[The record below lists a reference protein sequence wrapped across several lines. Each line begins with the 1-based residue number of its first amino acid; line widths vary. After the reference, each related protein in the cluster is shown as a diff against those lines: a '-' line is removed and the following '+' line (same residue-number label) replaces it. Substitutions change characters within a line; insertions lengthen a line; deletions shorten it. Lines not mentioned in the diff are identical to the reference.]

1 MGDSPTGGS
10 DQTILSI
17 VCSQRDRLR
26 KSVEELENSNTS
38 LTSDIANS
46 RSELNKLQSDNLAL
60 YEKIKY
66 LQSYQADSRSREV
79 VVSVPEVQV
88 WDTIMMNSAP
98 RFLVK
103 LED

>member
-10 DQTILSI
+10 EQTILSI

-38 LTSDIANS
+38 LTNEIANN

-66 LQSYQADSRSREV
+66 LQSYQADSRSRGV
-79 VVSVPEVQV
+79 ASVPEVQV
-88 WDTIMMNSAP
+88 WDKIMLNSAP
-98 RFLVK
+98 
-103 LED
+103 